1 MWQKGICMPVLRH
14 LVLIAAVIAAGG
26 RLAGVAAQCVGDA
39 DGDGTVRVNELVT
52 AVNNSLGG
60 CDVQEITLQFA
71 AKVGDQP
78 FACGQQYALGTG
90 ATAFFPADLRLY
102 ISEVEL
108 IDSQQRRVPLTLIQD
123 ELWQHEDTVLLDFED
138 RTPPC
143 NLGTTQTNTVVRGRA
158 PAGEYQGIRFTLGI
172 PFRLNH
178 LDSAT
183 SPSPLDVS
191 AMFWSWQGGRKFLR
205 IDEATDL
212 YRVHL
217 GSTQCASR
225 VPTAPPTAPCG
236 RPNRGEVILSSFDP
250 ATETIVVD
258 VAALLAD
265 SDLESNQPE
274 TPPGCMS
281 SADDSDCD
289 PLFPNLGIN
298 FANGMPDPSRQTFF
312 RVEGGE

>member
-1 MWQKGICMPVLRH
+1 MWQKGNFMQMCRRLG
-14 LVLIAAVIAAGG
+14 LIAVLLAVSGG
-26 RLAGVAAQCVGDA
+26 FSGGHAQCVGDA
-39 DGDGTVRVNELVT
+39 DGDGIVRVNELVT
-52 AVNNSLGG
+52 AVNNSLDG

-78 FACGQQYALGTG
+78 FACGQQYAVGTG

-102 ISEVEL
+102 ISEIEL
-108 IDSQQRRVPLTLIQD
+108 IDSEQRRVPLTLVQD
-123 ELWQHEDTVLLDFED
+123 ELWQFEDTVLLDFED
-138 RTPPC
+138 KTPPC
-143 NLGTTQTNTVVRGRA
+143 ALGTTLTNSVVRGRA
-158 PAGEYQGIRFTLGI
+158 PAGEYQGVRFTLGI

-250 ATETIVVD
+250 ATQTIVVD

-265 SDLESNQPE
+265 SDVEANQPE

-281 SADDSDCD
+281 SADDGDCD
-289 PLFPNLGIN
+289 SLFPNLGIN
-298 FANGMPDPSRQTFF
+298 FANGMPDASRQKFF
-312 RVEGGE
+312 RVE